1 MNLNFVFNANSVA
14 TSVENLNEEA
24 CAKLEK
30 AMLNGAELII
40 RAFTSKQDYPIF
52 KLNVV
57 YPNRTDEFYIPA
69 YEEIVQTVI
78 NYLVQGK
85 ASEIQ
90 FNEEK
95 FEASKTEND
104 FSLELFKEIVGKGIR
119 INTVSAFKGAKY
131 FNAHTKHKKGQMV
144 FKIERTEEFEDYL
157 AENNLI

>member
-14 TSVENLNEEA
+14 TSVDNLNEEA
-24 CAKLEK
+24 CSKLEK

-69 YEEIVQTVI
+69 YTEIVQTVI
-78 NYLVQGK
+78 DYLVQGK
-85 ASEIQ
+85 SSAIQ

-95 FEASKTEND
+95 FEASKTKND
-104 FSLELFKEIVGKGIR
+104 FALELFKETVGKGIR

-144 FKIERTEEFEDYL
+144 FKIERTEKFENYL
-157 AENNLI
+157 TENNLI